1 MFMKRITFIL
11 FSLLT
16 TTWLSA
22 QMTWHY
28 PLYMDRGEPAKKR
41 IEVKIT
47 NNTDKFLEERVLFL
61 SAEKLGIVGQKVDS
75 LRVVSQKNR
84 ELLFSIAPYGK
95 VVEKDAVLTIPFFC
109 EAKETASIYIY
120 FDNKKANE
128 VPDFYT
134 LGSIIEDFE
143 QPASETLRRWQNLE
157 LPQANQLSLSNKHAH
172 SGKISAHTKG
182 MNNWVAFRREMQLN
196 EGAEYLFEGWVKV
209 ENLKENS
216 KKAIG
221 YYLSLKYD
229 TENKFFKLG
238 GKLENPKKPIVIS
251 PRGIN
256 SNGDW
261 VKISKKFKVPQGYT
275 RLLVKTM
282 SFTDADTY
290 FDDIKVKEI
299 VPSTEFSYQ
308 IMPVEELKLTVDK
321 ATRKWEVSRSKYD
334 VRITASFF
342 NLTQEP
348 KEKVLGTIPIKR
360 VAQGNFPTS
369 DFKVFKDGKPVKCG
383 VFGDRLIFSVDKID
397 PMSET
402 QYNIYMKSDRRN
414 QNIKTTGAKQASY
427 IPSDQVAEVRN
438 VINPQD
444 VAEIFAKSNN
454 LLQNGN
460 FEEDLSYW
468 KYRGIGKKITS
479 IVDDQTFGKKALH
492 FKLDKEYGNFPGI
505 EQTLRAKPNT
515 SYIGMILGKNL
526 GNVSQTQAPVL
537 KLAEKGT
544 RNIVIREATLIS
556 NGEWE
561 VQAVTAK
568 NPYREADLSFIILS
582 KTPKDFLFDNA
593 FLCESNDAY
602 KFTYSTADDY
612 VKDERTH
619 IWQVNSIVKVFP
631 FFASPRKASDAK
643 ISLAKNEYENL
654 QLAIRSNKNLGELQI
669 SAPAPT
675 HKDDSS
681 VSLKIQEL
689 GKVGLV
695 AVDNMSSYD
704 MFTHL
709 KFYERCI
716 PPASRLEFY
725 PDPLIP
731 TKSITIKK
739 NKTESIQL
747 SFKADENTKAGIYN
761 GVVELKKGDQVV
773 ASIPYQVEVRNFTI
787 PTYSNL
793 TAMFSY
799 QETASF
805 GRWRKITLEPGMTK
819 RFYDRTYIQN
829 YVSTKRITIDT
840 PYRPFIPKPKGQ
852 FDFDF
857 KDFDKFCELALDK
870 QKVKLLYLPLPIPM
884 LNWARPLYS
893 LVSKDFK
900 VVSPV
905 EGEWP
910 YHGKDLSKISP
921 EYVKIIQERVKP
933 IYDHIV
939 KKGWQNRFIFFIS
952 DEPYYWRK
960 PIANM
965 LNRYCDIVREVAPEI
980 KIYSSS
986 WGYTETLKNGID
998 AWGLNIS
1005 AANTPKEIEEL
1016 NKQKNK
1022 IKIFTTDG
1030 NYCIDTPYNAQ
1041 ERIMSLYCYAGGFA
1055 AYEYWGVL
1063 WNTQNPFKWA
1073 VHKDRISDSDPT
1085 NVRRNRYPN
1094 GDGYFIYNAEYIG
1107 KKELY
1112 TSIRL
1117 ESIRDGQEDYEYYIL
1132 LEKLAKKHNDADAL
1146 KLLDE
1151 IKSLAVYPN
1160 AGGRKSAEFLPNP
1173 DVIQILRDKVAE
1185 HIERL
1190 SK

>member
-1 MFMKRITFIL
+1 MKRITFIL
-11 FSLLT
+11 LSLLA

-22 QMTWHY
+22 QTTWHY

-61 SAEKLGIVGQKVDS
+61 SAEKLGIVGQRVDS

-95 VVEKDAVLTIPFFC
+95 IVEKDAVLTIPFFC
-109 EAKETASIYIY
+109 DAKETASIYIY

-128 VPDFYT
+128 VPDFY
-134 LGSIIEDFE
+134 LFGSLNEDFE
-143 QPASETLRRWQNLE
+143 QPESETFRRWE
-157 LPQANQLSLSNKHAH
+157 RTDPEVERRSLSKTT
-172 SGKISAHTKG
+172 AHTGKQSAYLKPG
-182 MNNWVAFRREMQLN
+182 KDWCAFRRQMQIN
-196 EGAEYLFEGWVKV
+196 EGAEYLFEGWVKA
-209 ENLKENS
+209 ENMKNPQGTH
-216 KKAIG
+216 IG
-221 YYLSLKYD
+221 FYLAFSYD
-229 TENKFFKLG
+229 TENKFFKHN
-238 GKLENPKKPIVIS
+238 GKLEGSKKDIVIPS
-251 PRGIN
+251 RELHQN
-256 SNGDW
+256 SDW
-261 VKISKKFKVPQGYT
+261 TKITKKFKVPVGYT
-275 RLLVKTM
+275 RLIIKTK
-282 SFTDADTY
+282 SHTDADTY
-290 FDDIKVKEI
+290 FDDIKITEI
-299 VPSTEFSYQ
+299 KPSPDFSYQ
-308 IMPVEELKLTVDK
+308 IMPVEELKFTVDK
-321 ATRKWEVSRSKYD
+321 APRNWEVSRSKYD

-348 KEKVLGTIPIKR
+348 KEKVLGTMPIKR
-360 VAQGNFPTS
+360 ITQGNFPTS
-369 DFKVFKDGKPVKCG
+369 DFKVFKDGKLVKCG
-383 VFGDRLIFSVDKID
+383 VFGDRLIFCIDKID

-402 QYNIYMKSDRRN
+402 QYNIYLKADRRN

-438 VINPQD
+438 IINPKD
-444 VAEIFAKSNN
+444 VSDIFASSNN
-454 LLQNGN
+454 LLRNGD
-460 FEEDLSYW
+460 FEEGLANW
-468 KYRGIGKKITS
+468 KYRGVGDKITS
-479 IVDDQTFGKKALH
+479 IVDDQSFGKKALRL
-492 FKLDKEYGNFPGI
+492 KLDKEQKHFPGI
-505 EQTLRAKPNT
+505 EQIVPAKHNT
-515 SYIGMILGKNL
+515 SYIGIILGKNI
-526 GNVSQTQAPVL
+526 GNVAQTQAPVL
-537 KLAEKGT
+537 KFAEKGT
-544 RNIVIREATLIS
+544 RNNIVREATLIS

-561 VQAVTAK
+561 VQALTAQ
-568 NPYREADLSFIILS
+568 NPYRKANLSFIILS
-582 KTPKDFLFDNA
+582 KDPKDFLFDNA
-593 FLCESNDAY
+593 FLCESTDAY

-612 VKDERTH
+612 VKDERTR

-631 FFASPRKASDAK
+631 FFASPQKVSDAK

-704 MFTHL
+704 MFTYL
-709 KFYERCI
+709 KFYERCV

-739 NKTESIQL
+739 NKTESIHL

-761 GVVELKKGDQVV
+761 GVVELKKGDKVV
-773 ASIPYQVEVRNFTI
+773 ASIPYQVEVRNFAI

-793 TAMFSY
+793 TAMFTFQGTS
-799 QETASF
+799 SF
-805 GRWRKITLEPGMTK
+805 GRWRKITLEPGMTN
-819 RFYDRTYIQN
+819 RFYDRTYVQN
-829 YVSTKRITIDT
+829 YINSKRITLDT
-840 PYRPFIPKPKGQ
+840 SYHPFVPKPRGQ
-852 FDFDF
+852 VDYDF
-857 KDFDKFCELALDK
+857 KDFDKFCELALNK

-884 LNWARPLYS
+884 LNWARPLPP
-893 LVSKDFK
+893 LISKDLK
-900 VVSPV
+900 VVSPI

-910 YHGKDLSKISP
+910 FHGKDLSKISP
-921 EYVKIIQERVKP
+921 EYVKIIQERVKV

-939 KKGWQNRFIFFIS
+939 KKGWQDRFIFFIS

-1016 NKQKNK
+1016 DKQKNK
-1022 IKIFTTDG
+1022 LKIFTTDG
-1030 NYCIDTPYNAQ
+1030 NYCIDTPFNAQ
-1041 ERIMSLYCYAGGFA
+1041 ERIMSLYCYAGGFV
-1055 AYEYWGVL
+1055 AYEYWGTL

-1094 GDGYFIYNAEYIG
+1094 GDGYFIYNGEFIG

-1117 ESIRDGQEDYEYYIL
+1117 ESIRDGQEDYEYYVL
-1132 LEKLAKKHNDADAL
+1132 LETLAKKHNDADAL
-1146 KLLDE
+1146 KLLE
-1151 IKSLAVYPN
+1151 EVKSFAVYPN

-1173 DVIQILRDKVAE
+1173 EVIQILRDKVAE